1 MAMLNSYDIV
11 KMTEE
16 VLLTTLKENVID
28 NIVDRMVNEFKE
40 KAYEEVKAEVEKL
53 VISGVETIRDLAEL
67 RDEVKV
73 YCEWNE

>member
-40 KAYEEVKAEVEKL
+40 KSYEEVKAEVEKL